1 LCLFV
6 FSSKRF
12 LPFGF
17 YAAHGQSN
25 HGEKK
30 WSEFCAPFLIVAR
43 ILYGQSIAIL
53 LTLLGFAV
61 YKFSRMVRLTLTLA
75 LNYRSGSRSTRV
87 AALV

>member
-1 LCLFV
+1 MTLVEASFVFLIALTFQPTYIAFTQPSVISSLSLCLFV

-30 WSEFCAPFLIVAR
+30 
-43 ILYGQSIAIL
+43 
-53 LTLLGFAV
+53 
-61 YKFSRMVRLTLTLA
+61 
-75 LNYRSGSRSTRV
+75 
-87 AALV
+87 